1 MIGIDIVSHKRIEK
15 VFNRF
20 KNEFLR
26 KIYTEN
32 EIEYCLSKKSFV
44 ECLSARF
51 AAKEACIKAIYQYCS
66 VRLEM
71 KQIEICGKRNEGA
84 TIRIYS
90 DKLDTSSLQILLSI
104 SHEKE
109 CSVAV
114 VLINTNSLEKGG
126 N

>member
-15 VFNRF
+15 VFNQF
-20 KNEFLR
+20 KDKFLE

-32 EIEYCLSKKSFV
+32 EIEYCLNKKSFV

-66 VRLEM
+66 VRLGM
-71 KQIEICGKRNEGA
+71 KQIEICGKRDEGA
-84 TIRIYS
+84 TIKIYS
-90 DKLDTSSLQILLSI
+90 DKLDTSGLQILLSI

-109 CSVAV
+109 YSVAV
-114 VLINTNSLEKGG
+114 VLININSL
-126 N
+126 

>member
-1 MIGIDIVSHKRIEK
+1 LIGIDIVSHKRIEK
-15 VFNRF
+15 VYNKFKYRF
-20 KNEFLR
+20 LE

-32 EIEYCLSKKSFV
+32 EIEYCLNKKFFV

-84 TIRIYS
+84 AIKIHS
-90 DKLDTSSLQILLSI
+90 DKLEFTKLQILLSI
-104 SHEKE
+104 SHEKDY
-109 CSVAV
+109 SVAV
-114 VLINTNSLEKGG
+114 ILINKDSL
-126 N
+126 